1 MIAAEW
7 PLPGSPGG
15 FSGGWPDDAAADQ
28 PLTVVGQGEIM
39 DALAPLNLG
48 GELAIFLR
56 LLRRC
61 MMDEDDVD
69 DDEENA
75 IKK

>member
-48 GELAIFLR
+48 GELQYEPAK
-56 LLRRC
+56 
-61 MMDEDDVD
+61 DESPLGGSPKAGVSH
-69 DDEENA
+69 
-75 IKK
+75 